1 MRSSSGL
8 RAVALFEAAKGALV
22 LLAGCGVFALIH
34 HHVQHTADEL
44 VRHFHLNPA
53 SRYPRIFLH
62 LAGEAT
68 PPRLWLLAFGA
79 LCYALVRFVE
89 AYGLWRERRWAEWLA
104 IVSGGIY
111 LPIEIWEPSK
121 GITWPRLLLFSVNI
135 AIVAYLGRALARH
148 RQAHDEDANR
158 TEP

>member
-1 MRSSSGL
+1 MAGPSHRDDKIAIFIQG
-8 RAVALFEAAKGALV
+8 EPPCV
-22 LLAGCGVFALIH
+22 L
-34 HHVQHTADEL
+34 Q
-44 VRHFHLNPA
+44 
-53 SRYPRIFLH
+53 
-62 LAGEAT
+62 
-68 PPRLWLLAFGA
+68 
-79 LCYALVRFVE
+79 VRFVE

-111 LPIEIWEPSK
+111 LPIEIWELSQ
-121 GITWPRLLLFSVNI
+121 GITWPRLLLFSVNF

>member
-1 MRSSSGL
+1 MRLFSGL
-8 RAVALFEAAKGALV
+8 RTVALFEATKGALV
-22 LLAGCGVFALIH
+22 LLAGFGVFALFH
-34 HHVQHTADEL
+34 HDAEHAADHL

-68 PPRLWLLAFGA
+68 PPHLWLLAFGA

-111 LPIEIWEPSK
+111 LPIEIWELSQ
-121 GITWPRLLLFSVNI
+121 GITWPRLLLFSVNF

-148 RQAHDEDANR
+148 RQAHGDDASR
-158 TEP
+158 TES